1 MNNVEADLG
10 VEQMAAAEVDKA
22 IEEFRLGR
30 MMGQEDIE
38 KGEKGF
44 EGQGI
49 SPPQTCEGQKERTPP
64 RNPLP
69 LEEMLSLTWRGPMGR
84 L

>member
-1 MNNVEADLG
+1 
-10 VEQMAAAEVDKA
+10 MAAAGVDEA

-30 MMGQEDIE
+30 MMGQEDIK

-49 SPPQTCEGQKERTPP
+49 SQPQTCEIQKERAPP

-69 LEEMLSLTWRGPMGR
+69 LRKCSLLTWRSQTGR